1 MDKNFLLF
9 IIYLIGFTFFM
20 IYYIYIVFTIINN
33 SFKNNSVNKLIE
45 YQEEKTYNNLIR
57 FKPFHLF

>member
-20 IYYIYIVFTIINN
+20 IYYLFFVFTIINK

-45 YQEEKTYNNLIR
+45 YKEEKTYNNLIT
-57 FKPFHLF
+57 FKSFHLF